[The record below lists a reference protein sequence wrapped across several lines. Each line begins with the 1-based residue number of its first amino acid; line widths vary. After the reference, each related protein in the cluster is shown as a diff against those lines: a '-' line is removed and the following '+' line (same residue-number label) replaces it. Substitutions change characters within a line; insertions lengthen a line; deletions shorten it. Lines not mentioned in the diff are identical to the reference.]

1 MKATSHI
8 FRTIFLSSAA
18 LTLVACQT
26 LGSGGTK
33 DEILFAGLEDKR
45 ATETQ
50 AAPSRDED
58 STTCLRFYAN
68 ATKYAAQPQGASF
81 ASGLMKTVAIGT
93 ISGIASGGVAA
104 LGISSAFVEAAV
116 IGTTSQVVYTTAD
129 QGWDKA
135 FGKNEAVDPVTE
147 ISASAQEVGCPPPSD
162 AALKA
167 SKSISFSS
175 DDVDAADSDG

>member
-1 MKATSHI
+1 MTITHNI
-8 FRTIFLSSAA
+8 TRNIFLTTAA

-26 LGSGGTK
+26 TGSATNK
-33 DEILFAGLEDKR
+33 DEMLFAGIEDQR

-68 ATKYAAQPQGASF
+68 ATQFAAQPQGSGF
-81 ASGLMKTVAIGT
+81 AKSLLKTVAIGT
-93 ISGIASGGVAA
+93 LSGVASGGVAA
-104 LGISSAFVEAAV
+104 VGISSAFVEAAL
-116 IGTTSQVVYTTAD
+116 IGTTSQVVYQTAD

-135 FGKNEAVDPVTE
+135 FGKPKVDPVTE
-147 ISASAQEVGCPPPSD
+147 ISSAASEVGCPPPSD

-167 SKSISFSS
+167 SESLAS
-175 DDVDAADSDG
+175 DNLVETESDATE